1 MNKFKSLLL
10 IMFFVIILSLS
21 KVNALV
27 SNYTLLGKTIYLD
40 AGHGGFDAGA
50 VYNNIYEKN
59 INLQIVKYLEE
70 ELIKNG
76 AYVYLTRDGDYDLS
90 DNKNSRKR
98 SDLSNRAKLINDSK
112 CDLYISI
119 HLNATT
125 SSKWRGL
132 QIFYSDVN
140 KENKEVAFTLNDV
153 ISKNL
158 SNVREVKKEN
168 NYYMYKRIKP
178 PGVLIEAGFISN
190 ASDNYILRDKEYQK
204 KLARLISKGII
215 EYFT

>member
-1 MNKFKSLLL
+1 M
-10 IMFFVIILSLS
+10 
-21 KVNALV
+21 
-27 SNYTLLGKTIYLD
+27 
-40 AGHGGFDAGA
+40 
-50 VYNNIYEKN
+50 
-59 INLQIVKYLEE
+59 
-70 ELIKNG
+70 
-76 AYVYLTRDGDYDLS
+76 
-90 DNKNSRKR
+90 
-98 SDLSNRAKLINDSK
+98 
-112 CDLYISI
+112 
-119 HLNATT
+119 
-125 SSKWRGL
+125 